1 MSLPIDKHDSASSTG
16 VAMDPKAEQKRR
28 GSRTSIGNTEGADQ
42 LLENLGYKPELSR
55 NRSTL
60 QVAFMSFVLASIPYG
75 LATTMTYPLIGG
87 GPVNIIWG
95 WVAVSLIIV
104 CVAASLGEITSV
116 YPTAG
121 GVYYQA
127 FMLAPA
133 RWRRIAS
140 WICGW
145 LYIVGNITI
154 TLAVNF
160 GTSLFI
166 VSCVNVFEKS
176 PGVGVMSGEAY
187 QVFLIFLAITFL
199 CNAVSALGNRWLPW
213 LDTGAI
219 FWTFAGVIAIV
230 VCVLA
235 IAKNG
240 RHDAKYVF
248 THFEAS
254 SGWPDGW
261 SFCVGLLHAA
271 YATSSTGMI
280 ISMCEEVQKPSIQV
294 PKAMVATIFINTF
307 AGLLFLIPLVFV
319 LPDIQELVSS
329 AQPVPLIIKSAI
341 GSSGG
346 AFGLLFPLMVLALL
360 CGIGC
365 TTATS
370 RCTWAFARDGAIPG
384 AQWWSKVNHKLD
396 VPLNAMMLSMVVQIV
411 LGVIYFGS
419 SAAFNAFSGVGVI
432 CLTASYATPIAISL
446 ATGRKQVKTGQFY
459 LGTFGYVANCIA
471 IAWSLLALPLFC
483 MPSAIPVTPETVNY
497 APVVFVFACLV
508 SGIWYWVW
516 GHKNYAGPP
525 THEE

>member
-1 MSLPIDKHDSASSTG
+1 MID
-16 VAMDPKAEQKRR
+16 R
-28 GSRTSIGNTEGADQ
+28 
-42 LLENLGYKPELSR
+42 
-55 NRSTL
+55 
-60 QVAFMSFVLASIPYG
+60 VL
-75 LATTMTYPLIGG
+75 
-87 GPVNIIWG
+87 
-95 WVAVSLIIV
+95 
-104 CVAASLGEITSV
+104 
-116 YPTAG
+116 

-145 LYIVGNITI
+145 LYVVGNITI

-160 GTSLFI
+160 GTALFFVGCI
-166 VSCVNVFEKS
+166 NVFEKS
-176 PGVGVMSGEAY
+176 DGTGVLSGEAY
-187 QVFLIFLAITFL
+187 QVFLIFLALTLL
-199 CNAVSALGNRWLPW
+199 CNAVSSLGNRWLPW
-213 LDTGAI
+213 IDTAAI

-248 THFEAS
+248 THFEVN

-280 ISMCEEVQKPSIQV
+280 ISMCEEVQQPSTQV

-319 LPDIQELVSS
+319 LPEITELINS
-329 AQPVPLIIKSAI
+329 AQPVPVIIKSAV

-346 AFGLLFPLMVLALL
+346 AFGLVFPLMVLAII

-370 RCTWAFARDGAIPG
+370 RCIWAFARDGAIPG
-384 AQWWSKVNHKLD
+384 AQWWSKVNHQLD
-396 VPLNAMMLSMVVQIV
+396 VPLNAMMLSMVVQII

-446 ATGRKQVKTGQFY
+446 ATGRKQVKNGSFY
-459 LGTFGYVANCIA
+459 LGTLGTVANVIA